1 MTAGV
6 LLAAAALAWPE
17 PTRDAKP
24 WVYNWWMGSAVDA
37 AGLEYQCTEL
47 EKAGFGGFHVIP
59 IYGAKGYEKQWREFL
74 SPAWAE
80 GWSLANAAAARH
92 GLGVD
97 LTMGSG
103 WCFGGPQLTKE
114 QGVRALCVVTNR
126 AALPRGAE
134 ILWEGRS
141 LLRPPADHPILLA
154 QCLTGQSVKR
164 AGPGGKGPM
173 MDPFS
178 TDAMDA
184 FIRPYSAFFDQPGV
198 PKPTHLY
205 HDSYEYFKSG
215 WTPALFDAFRAK
227 RGYDLRD
234 HLAELAGVG
243 DREAVCRVKCDYRE
257 TLSDLII
264 EDVFPR
270 WTAWCR
276 ARGIRTRNEAHGAP
290 ANLLDFYALADVP
303 ETEMFGKGDRNILI
317 SKFASSA
324 AHVTGKPL
332 VSSES
337 CTWIDE
343 HFNETLAE
351 AKVFL
356 DRLFLAGVNH
366 VYFHG
371 FCYSPVEAVWPGW
384 CFYASLQM
392 NPRNPIWHDVPTL
405 AAYITRCQ
413 SVFQTWTP
421 DEDVLVYWPI
431 HDLWWDADGF
441 EKQLTVHRRAWFE
454 EQPIG
459 RLCQTLY
466 DQGYAFDY
474 ISDRMLQRAAAGA
487 TSATLPHGE
496 PPSGR
501 RSQQAATLPSRYCVL
516 VVPPCRHMPDATA
529 HAIAAL
535 EAKGLRVV
543 RDHGRARSPSAPS
556 ERAALVAA
564 LDAAG
569 AERMP
574 FNASNGLLATRFAK
588 DGTRLHFVANQG
600 KSAKTIT
607 SEHPFTVMDPMDGSI
622 RTVISLDLPPGHSA
636 FVCGARGAR
645 ALPVVA
651 ADTPLG
657 RARSPSAPLGRGAL
671 PRDRTPIA
679 GPWRLTPACGGPT
692 LPPATNLA
700 SLAAWSTFDPA
711 FCGTMCYTTTF
722 DAPSHAITQLDLG
735 DVRESARVRLNGV
748 DLGCRLLPP
757 YTFDIPAGALKPR
770 ANKLEV
776 EVTSVGANRIRW
788 NDLYGVKWKYFTD
801 INIVTIDYKKFD
813 ASTWPVRENGLLG
826 PVTLVP

>member
-17 PTRDAKP
+17 PTREAKP

-37 AGLEYQCTEL
+37 AGLEYQCAEL

-80 GWSLANAAAARH
+80 GWSLANAAADRH
-92 GLGVD
+92 DLGVD

-126 AALPRGAE
+126 AALPRGAQ
-134 ILWEGRS
+134 ILWEGRD
-141 LLRPPADHPILLA
+141 RILA

-184 FIRPYSAFFDQPGV
+184 FLRPYSAFFDQPGV
-198 PKPTHLY
+198 PKPNHLY

-243 DREAVCRVKCDYRE
+243 DRETVCRVKCDYRE

-303 ETEMFGKGDRNILI
+303 ETEMFGKGDRSILI

-337 CTWIDE
+337 CTWINE

-366 VYFHG
+366 VFFHG
-371 FCYSPVEAVWPGW
+371 FCYSPVDAVWPGW

-413 SVFQTWTP
+413 SIFQTWTP

-441 EKQLTVHRRAWFE
+441 EQQLTVHRRAWFE

-459 RLCQTLY
+459 RLCQALY
-466 DQGYAFDY
+466 DRGYAFDY
-474 ISDRMLQRAAAGA
+474 ISDRMLQGAAAGA
-487 TSATLPHGE
+487 LA
-496 PPSGR
+496 
-501 RSQQAATLPSRYCVL
+501 LPSRYRVL
-516 VVPPCRHMPDATA
+516 VVPPCRHMPEATA
-529 HAIAAL
+529 RAIAAL
-535 EAKGLRVV
+535 EAKGLRIV
-543 RDHGRARSPSAPS
+543 REGAD
-556 ERAALVAA
+556 
-564 LDAAG
+564 LDAAA
-569 AERMP
+569 AEQMP

-588 DGTRLHFVANQG
+588 DGMRIHFVANQG
-600 KSAKTIT
+600 KSARTIT
-607 SEHPFTVMDPMDGSI
+607 SERPFTVMDPMTGSI
-622 RTVISLDLPPGHSA
+622 RTAISLELPPGHSV
-636 FVCGARGAR
+636 FVATESRQDGGSPCGR
-645 ALPVVA
+645 AALVA
-651 ADTPLG
+651 ANTPSG
-657 RARSPSAPLGRGAL
+657 RVAL
-671 PRDRTPIA
+671 PRDRPSIA
-679 GPWRLTPACGGPT
+679 GPWCLTPICGGPT
-692 LPPATNLA
+692 LSPATNLA
-700 SLAAWSTFDPA
+700 SLVAWSTFDPA
-711 FCGTMCYTTTF
+711 FCGTMRYTTTF
-722 DAPSHAITQLDLG
+722 DAPAYAVTQLDLG

-748 DLGCRLLPP
+748 DLGCRILPP
-757 YTFDIPAGALKPR
+757 YTFDIPAGTLKPH
-770 ANKLEV
+770 ANELEV

-788 NDLYGVKWKYFTD
+788 NDLNGVKWKYFTD

-826 PVTLVP
+826 PVTLIP

>member
-59 IYGAKGYEKQWREFL
+59 IYGAKGYEKLWREFL
-74 SPAWAE
+74 TPAWAE
-80 GWSLANAAAARH
+80 GWSLANSTAARH
-92 GLGVD
+92 NLGVD

-134 ILWEGRS
+134 ILWEGRD
-141 LLRPPADHPILLA
+141 RILA

-178 TDAMDA
+178 TDAIDA
-184 FIRPYSAFFDQPGV
+184 FLRPYSAFFDQSGV
-198 PKPTHLY
+198 PKPSHLY

-215 WTPALFDAFRAK
+215 WTPALLDAFRAK

-276 ARGIRTRNEAHGAP
+276 ARGICTRNEAHGAP

-303 ETEMFGKGDRNILI
+303 ETEMFGKGDRSILI

-337 CTWIDE
+337 CTWINE

-366 VYFHG
+366 VFFHG

-392 NPRNPIWHDVPTL
+392 NPRNPIWHDVPAL

-413 SVFQTWTP
+413 SIFQTWTP

-431 HDLWWDADGF
+431 HDLWWDAEGF
-441 EKQLTVHRRAWFE
+441 EQQLTVHRRAWFE

-459 RLCQTLY
+459 RLCQVLY
-466 DQGYAFDY
+466 DKGYAFDY

-487 TSATLPHGE
+487 P
-496 PPSGR
+496 
-501 RSQQAATLPSRYCVL
+501 LPSRYRVL
-516 VVPPCRHMPDATA
+516 VVPPCRHMPKATA
-529 HAIAAL
+529 RAIAAL
-535 EAKGLRVV
+535 EAKGLCVV
-543 RDHGRARSPSAPS
+543 REEGVAESCQDGGFPSWGG
-556 ERAALVAA
+556 ALVAA
-564 LDAAG
+564 G
-569 AERMP
+569 AVRMP
-574 FNASNGLLATRFAK
+574 FNASDGLLATRFAK
-588 DGTRLHFVANQG
+588 DGVRIHFVANQG

-607 SEHPFTVMDPMDGSI
+607 SERPFTVMDPMTGSI
-622 RTVISLDLPPGHSA
+622 RTVISLDLPPGHSV
-636 FVCGARGAR
+636 FVTIPPVGEAAASCRFEHTLGVSV
-645 ALPVVA
+645 LPLEEA
-651 ADTPLG
+651 ASRRFKTQV
-657 RARSPSAPLGRGAL
+657 
-671 PRDRTPIA
+671 A
-679 GPWRLTPACGGPT
+679 GPWRLTPVCGGPT

-700 SLAAWSTFDPA
+700 SLVAWSTFDPA
-711 FCGTMCYTTTF
+711 FCGTMRYTTTF
-722 DAPSHAITQLDLG
+722 DAPAHTVTQIDLG

-748 DLGCRLLPP
+748 DLGCRILPP
-757 YTFDIPAGALKPR
+757 YTFDIPAGTLKPH
-770 ANKLEV
+770 ANELEV

-788 NDLYGVKWKYFTD
+788 NDLNGVKWKYFTD

-826 PVTLVP
+826 PVTLLP

>member
-1 MTAGV
+1 MIAGV

-37 AGLEYQCTEL
+37 AGLEYQCKEL
-47 EKAGFGGFHVIP
+47 EQAGFGGFHVIP

-80 GWSLANAAAARH
+80 GWSLANSTAARH
-92 GLGVD
+92 NLGVD

-114 QGVRALCVVTNR
+114 QGVRALVAVTNR
-126 AALPRGAE
+126 AALPRGAQ
-134 ILWEGRS
+134 ILWEGRAPA
-141 LLRPPADHPILLA
+141 RPNENHLITLA

-184 FIRPYSAFFDQPGV
+184 FIRPYTAFFDQPGI

-303 ETEMFGKGDRNILI
+303 ETEMFGKGDRSILV

-337 CTWIDE
+337 CTWINE

-351 AKVFL
+351 TKVFL

-366 VYFHG
+366 VFFHG
-371 FCYSPVEAVWPGW
+371 FCYSPVDAVWPGW

-392 NPRNPIWHDVPTL
+392 NPRNPFWRDVPTL

-413 SVFQTWTP
+413 SIFQTWTP

-431 HDLWWDADGF
+431 RDLWWNAEGF
-441 EKQLTVHRRAWFE
+441 EQQLTVHRRAWFE
-454 EQPIG
+454 GQPIG
-459 RLCQTLY
+459 TLCQALY
-466 DQGYAFDY
+466 DRGYAYDY
-474 ISDRMLQRAAAGA
+474 VSDRMLRQVAAG
-487 TSATLPHGE
+487 TLK
-496 PPSGR
+496 
-501 RSQQAATLPSRYCVL
+501 LPARYRVL
-516 VVPPCRHMPDATA
+516 VVPQCRHMPEATA
-529 HAIAAL
+529 RAIAAL

-543 RDHGRARSPSAPS
+543 REGTDESRPDGGSPCGRS
-556 ERAALVAA
+556 ALVAA

-569 AERMP
+569 AVRMP

-588 DGTRLHFVANQG
+588 DGVRLHFVANQG
-600 KSAKTIT
+600 KSAKTVT
-607 SEHPFTVMDPMDGSI
+607 FERPFTVMDPMTGSI
-622 RTVISLDLPPGHSA
+622 RTVISLELPSGHSA
-636 FVCGARGAR
+636 FVCVRESAEETAVRGAP
-645 ALPVVA
+645 APSTGE
-651 ADTPLG
+651 TPL
-657 RARSPSAPLGRGAL
+657 P
-671 PRDRTPIA
+671 
-679 GPWRLTPACGGPT
+679 GPWRLTPVCGGPA

-700 SLAAWSTFDPA
+700 SLVAWSTFDPA
-711 FCGTMCYTTTF
+711 FCGTMRYATTF
-722 DAPSHAITQLDLG
+722 DAPAQAVTQLDLG

-748 DLGCRLLPP
+748 DLGCRILSPF
-757 YTFDIPAGALKPR
+757 TFDVPAGTLKSHG
-770 ANKLEV
+770 NELEV
-776 EVTSVGANRIRW
+776 EVTSLGANRIRW
-788 NDLYGVKWKYFTD
+788 NDLNGVEWKYFTD

-813 ASTWPVRENGLLG
+813 ASTWPVRTNGLLG
-826 PVTLVP
+826 PVTLLP

>member
-37 AGLEYQCTEL
+37 AGLEYQCKEL
-47 EKAGFGGFHVIP
+47 EQAGFGGFHVIP

-74 SPAWAE
+74 SPVWAE
-80 GWSLANAAAARH
+80 GWSLANSTAARH
-92 GLGVD
+92 NLGVD

-114 QGVRALCVVTNR
+114 QGVRALVAVTNR
-126 AALPRGAE
+126 VALPRGAQ
-134 ILWEGRS
+134 ILWEGRAPA
-141 LLRPPADHPILLA
+141 RPNENHLITLA

-184 FIRPYSAFFDQPGV
+184 FIRPYTAFFDQPGI

-303 ETEMFGKGDRNILI
+303 ETEMFGKGDRSILI

-337 CTWIDE
+337 CTWINE

-351 AKVFL
+351 TKVFL

-366 VYFHG
+366 VFFHG
-371 FCYSPVEAVWPGW
+371 FCYSPVDAVWPGW

-392 NPRNPIWHDVPTL
+392 NPRNPFWRDVPTL

-413 SVFQTWTP
+413 SIFQTWTP

-431 HDLWWDADGF
+431 RDLWWNAEGF
-441 EKQLTVHRRAWFE
+441 EQQLTVHRRAWFE
-454 EQPIG
+454 GQPIG
-459 RLCQTLY
+459 TLCQALY
-466 DQGYAFDY
+466 DRGYAYDY
-474 ISDRMLQRAAAGA
+474 VSDRMLRQVAAG
-487 TSATLPHGE
+487 TLK
-496 PPSGR
+496 
-501 RSQQAATLPSRYCVL
+501 LPARYRVL
-516 VVPPCRHMPDATA
+516 VVPQCRHMPEATA
-529 HAIAAL
+529 RAIAAL

-543 RDHGRARSPSAPS
+543 REGVAESRPDGGSPCGRG
-556 ERAALVAA
+556 ALVAA

-569 AERMP
+569 AVRMP

-600 KSAKTIT
+600 KSAKTVT
-607 SEHPFTVMDPMDGSI
+607 FERPFTVMDPMTGSI
-622 RTVISLDLPPGHSA
+622 RTVISLELPSGHSA
-636 FVCGARGAR
+636 FVCVRESAEETAVRGAP
-645 ALPVVA
+645 APSTGE
-651 ADTPLG
+651 TPL
-657 RARSPSAPLGRGAL
+657 P
-671 PRDRTPIA
+671 
-679 GPWRLTPACGGPT
+679 GPWRLTPVCGGPA
-692 LPPATNLA
+692 LPPATNLT
-700 SLAAWSTFDPA
+700 SLVAWSTFDPA
-711 FCGTMCYTTTF
+711 FCGTMRYATTF
-722 DAPSHAITQLDLG
+722 DAPASGATQLDLG

-748 DLGCRLLPP
+748 DLGCRILPP
-757 YTFDIPAGALKPR
+757 YTFDIPAGIIKPHG
-770 ANKLEV
+770 NELEI
-776 EVTSVGANRIRW
+776 EVTSLGANRIRW
-788 NDLYGVKWKYFTD
+788 NDLNGVEWKYFTD
-801 INIVTIDYKKFD
+801 INIVTSDYKKFD

-826 PVTLVP
+826 PVTLLP

>member
-1 MTAGV
+1 MTAGA

-37 AGLEYQCTEL
+37 AGLEYQCAEL
-47 EKAGFGGFHVIP
+47 EKAGFGGFHVIS

-74 SPAWAE
+74 TPAWAE

-92 GLGVD
+92 NLGVD

-126 AALPRGAE
+126 TALPRGSR
-134 ILWEGRS
+134 ILWEGRAPA
-141 LLRPPADHPILLA
+141 RPHDLILA

-184 FIRPYSAFFDQPGV
+184 FIRPYTAFFDQPGIS
-198 PKPTHLY
+198 KPTHLY

-243 DREAVCRVKCDYRE
+243 DQEAVCRVKCDYRE

-324 AHVTGKPL
+324 AHVTGKKL

-351 AKVFL
+351 TKVFL

-366 VYFHG
+366 VFFHG
-371 FCYSPVEAVWPGW
+371 FCYSPVDAVWPGW
-384 CFYASLQM
+384 CFYASLEM
-392 NPRNPIWHDVPTL
+392 NPRNPFWHDVPTL

-413 SVFQTWTP
+413 SIFQTWTP

-431 HDLWWDADGF
+431 RDLWWNAEGF
-441 EKQLTVHRRAWFE
+441 EQQLTVHRRAWFE

-459 RLCQTLY
+459 TLCQALY
-466 DQGYAFDY
+466 NKGYAFDY
-474 ISDRMLQRAAAGA
+474 VSDRMLLRAAEGV
-487 TSATLPHGE
+487 L
-496 PPSGR
+496 
-501 RSQQAATLPSRYCVL
+501 LPSRYRVL
-516 VVPPCRHMPDATA
+516 VVPQCRHMPEATVR
-529 HAIAAL
+529 AIAAL

-543 RDHGRARSPSAPS
+543 RDDGSNARTC
-556 ERAALVAA
+556 VA

-569 AERMP
+569 AVRMP

-588 DGTRLHFVANQG
+588 DGVRLHFVANQG

-607 SEHPFTVMDPMDGSI
+607 SERPFTVMDPMSGAI
-622 RTVISLDLPPGHSA
+622 RTVISLELPPGHSA
-636 FVCGARGAR
+636 FVTGFNT
-645 ALPVVA
+645 VA
-651 ADTPLG
+651 QERDP
-657 RARSPSAPLGRGAL
+657 PGRGATCCARRTEPGRAAL
-671 PRDRTPIA
+671 PRGRTPLA
-679 GPWRLTPACGGPT
+679 GPWRLTPVCGGPA
-692 LPPATNLA
+692 LPPATNLT
-700 SLAAWSTFDPA
+700 SLVAWSTFDPA
-711 FCGTMCYTTTF
+711 FCGTMRYATTF
-722 DAPSHAITQLDLG
+722 DVPASGATQLDLG
-735 DVRESARVRLNGV
+735 DVRESAHVRLNGV
-748 DLGCRLLPP
+748 DLGCRILPP
-757 YTFDIPAGALKPR
+757 YMFDIPAGTLKSH
-770 ANKLEV
+770 ANELEV
-776 EVTSVGANRIRW
+776 EVTSLGANRIRW
-788 NDLYGVKWKYFTD
+788 NDLNGVKWKYFTD

-813 ASTWPVRENGLLG
+813 ASTWPVRINGLLG
-826 PVTLVP
+826 PVTLLP

>member
-92 GLGVD
+92 NLGVD

-178 TDAMDA
+178 TEAMDA
-184 FIRPYSAFFDQPGV
+184 FIRPYTAFFDQPGI
-198 PKPTHLY
+198 PKPNHLY

-215 WTPALFDAFRAK
+215 WTPVLFDTFRAK

-243 DREAVCRVKCDYRE
+243 DQEAVCRVKCDYRE

-303 ETEMFGKGDRNILI
+303 ETEMFGKGDRSILV

-337 CTWIDE
+337 CTWINE

-366 VYFHG
+366 VFFHG
-371 FCYSPVEAVWPGW
+371 FCYSPVDAVWPGW

-392 NPRNPIWHDVPTL
+392 NPRNPFWRDVPTL

-431 HDLWWDADGF
+431 HDLWWNPEGF
-441 EKQLTVHRRAWFE
+441 EQQLTVHRREWFE
-454 EQPIG
+454 GQRIG
-459 RLCQTLY
+459 TLCQALY
-466 DQGYAFDY
+466 DRGYAYDY
-474 ISDRMLQRAAAGA
+474 VSDRMLRQAAAG
-487 TSATLPHGE
+487 TLK
-496 PPSGR
+496 
-501 RSQQAATLPSRYCVL
+501 LPARYRVL
-516 VVPPCRHMPDATA
+516 VVPQCRHMPDATA
-529 HAIAAL
+529 RAIAAL

-543 RDHGRARSPSAPS
+543 RDDGSDARTS
-556 ERAALVAA
+556 AA
-564 LDAAG
+564 LDVAG
-569 AERMP
+569 AVRMP

-588 DGTRLHFVANQG
+588 DGVRLHFVANQG

-607 SEHPFTVMDPMDGSI
+607 SERPFTVMDPMDGSV
-622 RTVISLDLPPGHSA
+622 RTVISRELPLGHSA
-636 FVCGARGAR
+636 FVCGREFVVKEAARGAPPTF
-645 ALPVVA
+645 ATLPA
-651 ADTPLG
+651 P
-657 RARSPSAPLGRGAL
+657 SPSTTFAARPAPLIPTGEAQ
-671 PRDRTPIA
+671 A
-679 GPWRLTPACGGPT
+679 NGPWRLTPICGGPT
-692 LPPATNLA
+692 LPPTTNLA
-700 SLAAWSTFDPA
+700 TLAAWSTFDPA
-711 FCGTMCYTTTF
+711 FCGTMRYATTF
-722 DAPSHAITQLDLG
+722 DAPTHAVTQIDLG
-735 DVRESARVRLNGV
+735 DVRESARVRLNGM
-748 DLGCRLLPP
+748 DLGCRILPP
-757 YTFDIPAGALKPR
+757 YVFDIPSGVLKPR
-770 ANKLEV
+770 GNELEV
-776 EVTSVGANRIRW
+776 EVTSLGANRIRW
-788 NDLYGVKWKYFTD
+788 NDLNGVKWKYFTD

-813 ASTWPVRENGLLG
+813 ASTWPVRANGLLG
-826 PVTLVP
+826 PVTLLPPM

>member
-37 AGLEYQCTEL
+37 AGLEYQCKEL
-47 EKAGFGGFHVIP
+47 EQAGFGGFHVIP

-80 GWSLANAAAARH
+80 GWSLANSTAARH
-92 GLGVD
+92 NLGVD

-126 AALPRGAE
+126 TALPRGSR
-134 ILWEGRS
+134 ILWEGRAPA
-141 LLRPPADHPILLA
+141 RPHDLILA

-184 FIRPYSAFFDQPGV
+184 FIRPYTAFFDQPGI

-303 ETEMFGKGDRNILI
+303 ETEMFGKGDRSILV

-337 CTWIDE
+337 CTWI
-343 HFNETLAE
+343 N
-351 AKVFL
+351 VF
-356 DRLFLAGVNH
+356 
-366 VYFHG
+366 FHG
-371 FCYSPVEAVWPGW
+371 FCYSPVDAVWPGW

-392 NPRNPIWHDVPTL
+392 NPRNPFWRDVPTL

-413 SVFQTWTP
+413 SIFQTWTP

-431 HDLWWDADGF
+431 RDLWWNAEGF
-441 EKQLTVHRRAWFE
+441 EQQLTVHRRAWFE
-454 EQPIG
+454 GQPIG
-459 RLCQTLY
+459 TLCQALY
-466 DQGYAFDY
+466 DRGYAYDY
-474 ISDRMLQRAAAGA
+474 VSDRMLRQVAAG
-487 TSATLPHGE
+487 TLK
-496 PPSGR
+496 
-501 RSQQAATLPSRYCVL
+501 LPARYRVL
-516 VVPPCRHMPDATA
+516 VVPQCRHMPEATA
-529 HAIAAL
+529 RAIAAL

-543 RDHGRARSPSAPS
+543 REGVAESRRSSCG
-556 ERAALVAA
+556 RAALVAA

-569 AERMP
+569 AVRMP

-588 DGTRLHFVANQG
+588 DGTRIHFVANQG
-600 KSAKTIT
+600 KSAKTVT
-607 SEHPFTVMDPMDGSI
+607 FERPFTVMDPMTGSI
-622 RTVISLDLPPGHSA
+622 RTVISLELHPGHSA
-636 FVCGARGAR
+636 FVTGFNTVAQERDPPGRGAICC
-645 ALPVVA
+645 
-651 ADTPLG
+651 
-657 RARSPSAPLGRGAL
+657 ARSTESGRGAL
-671 PRDRTPIA
+671 PRDRIPVP
-679 GPWRLTPACGGPT
+679 GPWRLAPVCGGPT
-692 LPPATNLA
+692 LPSATNLA
-700 SLAAWSTFDPA
+700 SLVAWSTFDPA
-711 FCGTMCYTTTF
+711 FCGTMRYTTTF
-722 DAPSHAITQLDLG
+722 DAPAQAVTQLDLG

-748 DLGCRLLPP
+748 DLGCRILSPF
-757 YTFDIPAGALKPR
+757 TFDVPAGTLKSHG
-770 ANKLEV
+770 NELEV
-776 EVTSVGANRIRW
+776 EVTSLGANRIRW
-788 NDLYGVKWKYFTD
+788 NDLNGVKWKYFTD
-801 INIVTIDYKKFD
+801 INIVTSDYKKFD
-813 ASTWPVRENGLLG
+813 ASTWPVRTNGLLG
-826 PVTLVP
+826 PVTLLP

>member
-37 AGLEYQCTEL
+37 AGLEYQCKEL
-47 EKAGFGGFHVIP
+47 EQAGFGGFHVIP

-80 GWSLANAAAARH
+80 GWSLANSTAARH
-92 GLGVD
+92 NLGVD

-114 QGVRALCVVTNR
+114 QGVRALVAVTNR
-126 AALPRGAE
+126 VALPRGAQ
-134 ILWEGRS
+134 ILWEGRA
-141 LLRPPADHPILLA
+141 PAQPNENHLITLA

-184 FIRPYSAFFDQPGV
+184 FIRPYTAFFDQPGI

-303 ETEMFGKGDRNILI
+303 ETEMFGKGDRSILV

-337 CTWIDE
+337 CTWINE

-351 AKVFL
+351 TKVFL

-366 VYFHG
+366 VFFHG
-371 FCYSPVEAVWPGW
+371 FCYSPVDAVWPGW

-392 NPRNPIWHDVPTL
+392 NPRNPFWRDVPTL

-413 SVFQTWTP
+413 SIFQTWTP

-431 HDLWWDADGF
+431 RDLWWNAEGF
-441 EKQLTVHRRAWFE
+441 EQQLTVHRRAWFE
-454 EQPIG
+454 GQPIG
-459 RLCQTLY
+459 TLCQALY
-466 DQGYAFDY
+466 DRGYAYDY
-474 ISDRMLQRAAAGA
+474 VSDRMLRQVAAG
-487 TSATLPHGE
+487 TLK
-496 PPSGR
+496 
-501 RSQQAATLPSRYCVL
+501 LPARYRVL
-516 VVPPCRHMPDATA
+516 VVPQCRHMPEATA
-529 HAIAAL
+529 RAIAAL

-543 RDHGRARSPSAPS
+543 REGTDESRPDGGSPCGRS
-556 ERAALVAA
+556 ALVAA

-569 AERMP
+569 AVRMP

-588 DGTRLHFVANQG
+588 DGTRIHFVANQG
-600 KSAKTIT
+600 KSAKTVT
-607 SEHPFTVMDPMDGSI
+607 FERPFTVMDPMTGSI
-622 RTVISLDLPPGHSA
+622 RTVISLELPPGHSA
-636 FVCGARGAR
+636 FVACESRQDGGSPCGRGA
-645 ALPVVA
+645 
-651 ADTPLG
+651 TCC
-657 RARSPSAPLGRGAL
+657 ARSTESGRGAL
-671 PRDRTPIA
+671 PRDRIPVP
-679 GPWRLTPACGGPT
+679 GPWRLAPVCGGPT
-692 LPPATNLA
+692 LPSATNLA
-700 SLAAWSTFDPA
+700 SLVAWSTFDPA
-711 FCGTMCYTTTF
+711 FCGTMRYTTTF
-722 DAPSHAITQLDLG
+722 DAPAQAVTQLDLG

-748 DLGCRLLPP
+748 DLGCRILSPF
-757 YTFDIPAGALKPR
+757 TFDVPAGTLKSHG
-770 ANKLEV
+770 NELEV
-776 EVTSVGANRIRW
+776 EVTSLGANRIRW
-788 NDLYGVKWKYFTD
+788 NDLNGVKWKYFTD
-801 INIVTIDYKKFD
+801 INIVTSDYKKFD
-813 ASTWPVRENGLLG
+813 ASTWPVRTNGLLG
-826 PVTLVP
+826 PVTLLP

>member
-1 MTAGV
+1 MTAGA
-6 LLAAAALAWPE
+6 LLAAAALAWPA

-37 AGLEYQCTEL
+37 AGLEYQCAEL

-59 IYGAKGYEKQWREFL
+59 IYGAKGYEQQWREFL

-80 GWSLANAAAARH
+80 GWSLATAAAARH
-92 GLGVD
+92 DLGVD

-114 QGVRALCVVTNR
+114 QGVRALCAVTNR
-126 AALPRGAE
+126 AALPRGSQ
-134 ILWEGRS
+134 ILWEGRG
-141 LLRPPADHPILLA
+141 RILA

-184 FIRPYSAFFDQPGV
+184 FIRPYTAFFDQPGI
-198 PKPTHLY
+198 PKPIHLY

-234 HLAELAGVG
+234 HLAELAGIG
-243 DREAVCRVKCDYRE
+243 DQEAVCRVKCDYRE

-303 ETEMFGKGDRNILI
+303 ETEMFGKGDRSILV

-332 VSSES
+332 VASES

-351 AKVFL
+351 TKVFL

-371 FCYSPVEAVWPGW
+371 FCYSPVDAVWPGW
-384 CFYASLQM
+384 CFYASLEM
-392 NPRNPIWHDVPTL
+392 NPRNPFWRDVPTL
-405 AAYITRCQ
+405 AAYVTRCQ
-413 SVFQTWTP
+413 SIFQTWTP

-431 HDLWWDADGF
+431 RDLWWNADGF
-441 EKQLTVHRRAWFE
+441 EQQLTVHRRAWFE
-454 EQPIG
+454 GQPIG
-459 RLCQTLY
+459 TLCQALY
-466 DQGYAFDY
+466 DTGYAFDY

-487 TSATLPHGE
+487 P
-496 PPSGR
+496 
-501 RSQQAATLPSRYCVL
+501 LPSRYRVL
-516 VVPPCRHMPDATA
+516 VVPPCRHMPEATA
-529 HAIAAL
+529 RAIAAL

-543 RDHGRARSPSAPS
+543 RSDGSHART
-556 ERAALVAA
+556 RAA

-569 AERMP
+569 AVRMP
-574 FNASNGLLATRFAK
+574 FNASNGLLCTRLAK
-588 DGTRLHFVANQG
+588 DDTRLQFVSNQG
-600 KSAKTIT
+600 KRAKTIT
-607 SEHPFTVMDPMDGSI
+607 SDCPFTVMDPMTGLI
-622 RTVISLDLPPGHSA
+622 RTVISHDLPPGHSA
-636 FVCGARGAR
+636 FVCGSAFAVAAHGRGR
-645 ALPVVA
+645 APCDPIPVV
-651 ADTPLG
+651 
-657 RARSPSAPLGRGAL
+657 
-671 PRDRTPIA
+671 
-679 GPWRLTPACGGPT
+679 GPWRLTPICGGPT
-692 LPPATNLA
+692 RPSPTNLT
-700 SLAAWSTFDPA
+700 SVAAWSTFDPA
-711 FCGTMCYTTTF
+711 FCGTMRYATTF
-722 DAPSHAITQLDLG
+722 DAPAPAIAQIDLG
-735 DVRESARVRLNGV
+735 DVCESARVRLNGV
-748 DLGCRLLPP
+748 DLGCCILPP
-757 YTFDIPAGALKPR
+757 YTFDIPAGIIKPHG
-770 ANKLEV
+770 NELEI
-776 EVTSVGANRIRW
+776 EVTSLGANRIRW
-788 NDLYGVKWKYFTD
+788 NDQNGVKWKYFTD
-801 INIVTIDYKKFD
+801 INVVTIDYKKFD
-813 ASTWPVRENGLLG
+813 AASWPVRTNGLVG
-826 PVTLVP
+826 PVTFLPKKKIKNIVIGLSARHILLWTRVKVLLRKASKPC

>member
-17 PTRDAKP
+17 PTRDMKP

-47 EKAGFGGFHVIP
+47 EKAGFGGFHAIP

-74 SPAWAE
+74 TPAWAE
-80 GWSLANAAAARH
+80 GWSLANSTAARH
-92 GLGVD
+92 NLGVD

-114 QGVRALCVVTNR
+114 QGVRALCVATNR

-134 ILWEGRS
+134 ILWEGRD
-141 LLRPPADHPILLA
+141 RILA

-184 FIRPYSAFFDQPGV
+184 FLRPYSVFFDQPGV
-198 PKPTHLY
+198 PKPSHLY

-303 ETEMFGKGDRNILI
+303 ETEMFGKGDRSILV

-337 CTWIDE
+337 CTWINE

-366 VYFHG
+366 VFFHG
-371 FCYSPVEAVWPGW
+371 FCYSPVDAVWPGW

-413 SVFQTWTP
+413 SIFQAWTP

-441 EKQLTVHRRAWFE
+441 EQQLTVHRRAWFE

-459 RLCQTLY
+459 RLCQALY
-466 DQGYAFDY
+466 DKGYAFDY
-474 ISDRMLQRAAAGA
+474 ISDRMLQRAAA
-487 TSATLPHGE
+487 
-496 PPSGR
+496 
-501 RSQQAATLPSRYCVL
+501 AATGASLPSRYRVL
-516 VVPPCRHMPDATA
+516 VVPPCRHMPEATA
-529 HAIAAL
+529 RAIAAL

-543 RDHGRARSPSAPS
+543 REGVESRQDGGSPCV
-556 ERAALVAA
+556 RAA

-569 AERMP
+569 VVRMP

-588 DGTRLHFVANQG
+588 DGMRIHFVANQG
-600 KSAKTIT
+600 KSTKTI
-607 SEHPFTVMDPMDGSI
+607 SAERPFAVMDPMDGSI
-622 RTVISLDLPPGHSA
+622 RTVISLELPPGHSA
-636 FVCGARGAR
+636 FMC
-645 ALPVVA
+645 
-651 ADTPLG
+651 
-657 RARSPSAPLGRGAL
+657 GAL
-671 PRDRTPIA
+671 PWRVEDAPPYRRDRTPIA
-679 GPWRLTPACGGPT
+679 GPWRLTPVCGGPM

-700 SLAAWSTFDPA
+700 SLVAWSTFDPA
-711 FCGTMCYTTTF
+711 FCGTMRYTTTF
-722 DAPSHAITQLDLG
+722 DAPSHAITQIDLG
-735 DVRESARVRLNGV
+735 DVRESARVQLNGV
-748 DLGCRLLPP
+748 DLGCRILPP
-757 YTFDIPAGALKPR
+757 YTFDIPAGILKPH
-770 ANKLEV
+770 ANELEV

-788 NDLYGVKWKYFTD
+788 NDLNGVKWKYFTD

-813 ASTWPVRENGLLG
+813 ASTWPVRGNGLLG
-826 PVTLVP
+826 PVTFLP

>member
-17 PTRDAKP
+17 PARDAKP

-59 IYGAKGYEKQWREFL
+59 IYGAKGYESQWREFL
-74 SPAWAE
+74 SSSWAE

-92 GLGVD
+92 NLGVD

-114 QGVRALCVVTNR
+114 QGVRALVAVTNR
-126 AALPRGAE
+126 AALPRGAQ
-134 ILWEGRS
+134 ILWEGRAPA
-141 LLRPPADHPILLA
+141 RPNENHLITLA

-184 FIRPYSAFFDQPGV
+184 FIRPYTAFFDQPGI

-303 ETEMFGKGDRNILI
+303 ETEMFGKGDRSILV

-337 CTWIDE
+337 CTWINE

-351 AKVFL
+351 TKVFL

-366 VYFHG
+366 VFFHG
-371 FCYSPVEAVWPGW
+371 FCYSPVDAVWPGW

-392 NPRNPIWHDVPTL
+392 NPRNPFWRDVPTL

-413 SVFQTWTP
+413 SIFQTWTP

-431 HDLWWDADGF
+431 RDLWWNAEGF
-441 EKQLTVHRRAWFE
+441 EQQLTVHRRAWFE
-454 EQPIG
+454 GQPIG
-459 RLCQTLY
+459 TLCQALY
-466 DQGYAFDY
+466 DRGYAYDY
-474 ISDRMLQRAAAGA
+474 VSDRMLRQVAAG
-487 TSATLPHGE
+487 TLK
-496 PPSGR
+496 
-501 RSQQAATLPSRYCVL
+501 LPARYRVL
-516 VVPPCRHMPDATA
+516 VVPQCRHMPEATA
-529 HAIAAL
+529 RAIAAL

-543 RDHGRARSPSAPS
+543 REGTDESRPDGGSPCGRS
-556 ERAALVAA
+556 ALVAA

-569 AERMP
+569 AVRMP

-588 DGTRLHFVANQG
+588 DGVRLHFVANQG
-600 KSAKTIT
+600 KSAKTVT
-607 SEHPFTVMDPMDGSI
+607 FERPFTVMDPMTGSI
-622 RTVISLDLPPGHSA
+622 RTVISLELPPGHSA
-636 FVCGARGAR
+636 FVTGFNTAAQERDPPGRGAICC
-645 ALPVVA
+645 
-651 ADTPLG
+651 
-657 RARSPSAPLGRGAL
+657 ARSTESGRGAL
-671 PRDRTPIA
+671 PRDRTPVP
-679 GPWRLTPACGGPT
+679 GPWRLAPVCGGPT
-692 LPPATNLA
+692 LPPATNLT
-700 SLAAWSTFDPA
+700 SLVAWSTFDPA
-711 FCGTMCYTTTF
+711 FCGTMRYTTTF
-722 DAPSHAITQLDLG
+722 DAPAQAVTQLDLG

-748 DLGCRLLPP
+748 DLGCRILPP
-757 YTFDIPAGALKPR
+757 YTFDIPAGTLKPR
-770 ANKLEV
+770 ANELEV
-776 EVTSVGANRIRW
+776 EVTSLGANRIRW
-788 NDLYGVKWKYFTD
+788 NDLNGVKWKYFTD

-826 PVTLVP
+826 PVTLLSPLK

>member
-1 MTAGV
+1 MTAGI

-24 WVYNWWMGSAVDA
+24 WVYNWWMGSTVDA
-37 AGLEYQCTEL
+37 AGLKYQCAEL
-47 EKAGFGGFHVIP
+47 EHAGFGGFHVIP

-92 GLGVD
+92 NLGVD

-114 QGVRALCVVTNR
+114 QGVRALCVATNR
-126 AALPRGAE
+126 AALPRGAQ
-134 ILWEGRS
+134 ILWEGRD
-141 LLRPPADHPILLA
+141 RILA

-184 FIRPYSAFFDQPGV
+184 FIHPYTAFFDQPGI
-198 PKPTHLY
+198 PKPLHLY

-215 WTPALFDAFRAK
+215 WTPALFDVFRAK

-303 ETEMFGKGDRNILI
+303 ETEMFGKGDRSILI

-337 CTWIDE
+337 CTWINE

-356 DRLFLAGVNH
+356 DRLFLSGVNH

-371 FCYSPVEAVWPGW
+371 FCYSPVDAVWPGW

-392 NPRNPIWHDVPTL
+392 NPRNPFWRDVPTL
-405 AAYITRCQ
+405 VAYITRCQ
-413 SVFQTWTP
+413 SIFQTWTP

-431 HDLWWDADGF
+431 HDLWWDVDGF
-441 EKQLTVHRRAWFE
+441 EQQLTVHRRAWFE

-459 RLCQTLY
+459 RLCQALY
-466 DQGYAFDY
+466 DKGYAFDY
-474 ISDRMLQRAAAGA
+474 ISDRMLQRASAG
-487 TSATLPHGE
+487 TL
-496 PPSGR
+496 
-501 RSQQAATLPSRYCVL
+501 ALPSRYRVL
-516 VVPPCRHMPDATA
+516 VVPQCRHMPDATA
-529 HAIAAL
+529 RAIAAL

-543 RDHGRARSPSAPS
+543 REGAD
-556 ERAALVAA
+556 

-569 AERMP
+569 AVRMP

-588 DGTRLHFVANQG
+588 DGSRLHFVANQG

-607 SEHPFTVMDPMDGSI
+607 SERPFTVMDPMDGSI
-622 RTVISLDLPPGHSA
+622 RTVISLELPPGHSV
-636 FVCGARGAR
+636 FVCGA
-645 ALPVVA
+645 LPWRVE
-651 ADTPLG
+651 D
-657 RARSPSAPLGRGAL
+657 APLYR
-671 PRDRTPIA
+671 RDRTPIA
-679 GPWRLTPACGGPT
+679 GPWHLTPVCGGPT

-711 FCGTMCYTTTF
+711 FCGTMRYATTF
-722 DAPSHAITQLDLG
+722 DAPTHAISQIDLG

-748 DLGCRLLPP
+748 DLGCRILPP
-757 YTFDIPAGALKPR
+757 YTFDIPAGTLKPH
-770 ANKLEV
+770 ANELEV

-788 NDLYGVKWKYFTD
+788 NDLNGVKWKYFTD

-813 ASTWPVRENGLLG
+813 ASTWPVRVNGLVG
-826 PVTLVP
+826 PVTLLP

>member
-37 AGLEYQCTEL
+37 AGLEYQCKEL
-47 EKAGFGGFHVIP
+47 EQAGFGGFHVIP

-80 GWSLANAAAARH
+80 GWSLANSTAARH
-92 GLGVD
+92 NLGVD

-114 QGVRALCVVTNR
+114 QGVRALVAVTNR
-126 AALPRGAE
+126 VALPRGAQ
-134 ILWEGRS
+134 ILWEGRAPA
-141 LLRPPADHPILLA
+141 RPNENHLITLA

-184 FIRPYSAFFDQPGV
+184 FIRPYTAFFDQPGI

-303 ETEMFGKGDRNILI
+303 ETEMFGKGDRSILI

-337 CTWIDE
+337 CTWINE

-351 AKVFL
+351 TKVFL

-366 VYFHG
+366 VFFHG
-371 FCYSPVEAVWPGW
+371 FCYSPVDAVWPGW

-413 SVFQTWTP
+413 SIFQTWTP

-431 HDLWWDADGF
+431 HDLWWDSEGF
-441 EKQLTVHRRAWFE
+441 EQQLTVHRRAWFE

-459 RLCQTLY
+459 RLCQALY
-466 DQGYAFDY
+466 DKGYAFDY

-487 TSATLPHGE
+487 TSAP
-496 PPSGR
+496 
-501 RSQQAATLPSRYCVL
+501 LPSRYRVL
-516 VVPPCRHMPDATA
+516 VVPPCRHMPEATA
-529 HAIAAL
+529 RAIAAL

-543 RDHGRARSPSAPS
+543 REGAN
-556 ERAALVAA
+556 

-600 KSAKTIT
+600 KSAKTIS
-607 SEHPFTVMDPMDGSI
+607 SERPFAVMDPMDGSI

-636 FVCGARGAR
+636 FVCGSGFIVALRGR
-645 ALPVVA
+645 AALVA
-651 ADTPLG
+651 AKTPVLG
-657 RARSPSAPLGRGAL
+657 L
-671 PRDRTPIA
+671 
-679 GPWRLTPACGGPT
+679 WRLTPVCGGPT

-700 SLAAWSTFDPA
+700 TLAAWSTFDPA

-722 DAPSHAITQLDLG
+722 DAPSHAISQIDLG

-748 DLGCRLLPP
+748 DLGCRILPP
-757 YTFDIPAGALKPR
+757 YTFDIPAGTIKPHD
-770 ANKLEV
+770 NELEV

-788 NDLYGVKWKYFTD
+788 NDLNGVKWKYFTD

-813 ASTWPVRENGLLG
+813 ASTWPVRTNGLLG
-826 PVTLVP
+826 PVTLLP

>member
-17 PTRDAKP
+17 PTRYAKP

-37 AGLEYQCTEL
+37 AGLEYQCAEL

-59 IYGAKGYEKQWREFL
+59 IYGAKGYESQWREFL
-74 SPAWAE
+74 TPAWAE

-92 GLGVD
+92 DLGVD

-114 QGVRALCVVTNR
+114 QGVRMLCVVTNR
-126 AALPRGAE
+126 AALPRGAQ
-134 ILWEGRS
+134 ILWEGRAPA
-141 LLRPPADHPILLA
+141 RPNENHLITLA

-184 FIRPYSAFFDQPGV
+184 FIRPYTAFFDQPGV
-198 PKPTHLY
+198 PKPLHLY
-205 HDSYEYFKSG
+205 HDSYEYFQSG

-234 HLAELAGVG
+234 HLAELAGIG
-243 DREAVCRVKCDYRE
+243 DQEAVCRVKCDYRE

-270 WTAWCR
+270 WTEWCR

-290 ANLLDFYALADVP
+290 ANLLDFYALADIP
-303 ETEMFGKGDRNILI
+303 ETEMFGKGDRSILV

-337 CTWIDE
+337 CTWINE

-351 AKVFL
+351 TKVFL

-366 VYFHG
+366 VFFHG
-371 FCYSPVEAVWPGW
+371 FCYSPVDAVWPGW
-384 CFYASLQM
+384 CFYASLEM
-392 NPRNPIWHDVPTL
+392 NPRNPFWRDVPTL

-413 SVFQTWTP
+413 SIFQTWTP

-431 HDLWWDADGF
+431 HDLWWNAEGCA
-441 EKQLTVHRRAWFE
+441 QNLTVHRRAWFE
-454 EQPIG
+454 EQPVG
-459 RLCQTLY
+459 TLCQALY
-466 DQGYAFDY
+466 DKGYAFDY
-474 ISDRMLQRAAAGA
+474 VSDRMLQRAAADA
-487 TSATLPHGE
+487 TNAP
-496 PPSGR
+496 
-501 RSQQAATLPSRYCVL
+501 LPSRYRAL
-516 VVPPCRHMPDATA
+516 VVPPCRHMPEATA
-529 HAIAAL
+529 RAIAAL

-543 RDHGRARSPSAPS
+543 REEVAESRPDGGSSCGRS
-556 ERAALVAA
+556 ALVAA

-569 AERMP
+569 AVRMP

-588 DGTRLHFVANQG
+588 DGVRLHFVANQG
-600 KSAKTIT
+600 KSVKTV
-607 SEHPFTVMDPMDGSI
+607 SFDRPFTVMDPMTGSI
-622 RTVISLDLPPGHSA
+622 RTVISLELPPGHSA
-636 FVCGARGAR
+636 FVATESRPDGG
-645 ALPVVA
+645 
-651 ADTPLG
+651 
-657 RARSPSAPLGRGAL
+657 SPCGRGATCCARSTESGRAAL
-671 PRDRTPIA
+671 PRGRTPLT
-679 GPWRLTPACGGPT
+679 GPWRLTPVCGGPA

-700 SLAAWSTFDPA
+700 TLVAWSSYDPA
-711 FCGTMCYTTTF
+711 FCGTMRYAATF
-722 DAPSHAITQLDLG
+722 DAPASGATQIDLG
-735 DVRESARVRLNGV
+735 DVHESARVRLNGM
-748 DLGCRLLPP
+748 DLGCRILPP
-757 YTFDIPAGALKPR
+757 YTFDIPAGIIKS
-770 ANKLEV
+770 NGNELEI
-776 EVTSVGANRIRW
+776 EVTSLGANRIRW
-788 NDLYGVKWKYFTD
+788 NDQNGVRWKYFTD

-813 ASTWPVRENGLLG
+813 ASSWPVRTNGLVG
-826 PVTLVP
+826 PVTLFSKKN

>member
-1 MTAGV
+1 MIAGV

-37 AGLEYQCTEL
+37 AGLEYQCKEL
-47 EKAGFGGFHVIP
+47 EQAGFGGFHVIP

-80 GWSLANAAAARH
+80 GWSLANSTAARH
-92 GLGVD
+92 NLGVD

-114 QGVRALCVVTNR
+114 QGVRALVAVTNR
-126 AALPRGAE
+126 AALPRGAQ
-134 ILWEGRS
+134 ILWEGRAPA
-141 LLRPPADHPILLA
+141 RPNENHLITLA

-184 FIRPYSAFFDQPGV
+184 FIRPYTAFFDQPGI

-303 ETEMFGKGDRNILI
+303 ETEMFGKGDRSILV

-337 CTWIDE
+337 CTWINE

-351 AKVFL
+351 TKVFL

-366 VYFHG
+366 VFFHG
-371 FCYSPVEAVWPGW
+371 FCYSPVDAVWPGW

-392 NPRNPIWHDVPTL
+392 NPRNPFWRDVPTL

-413 SVFQTWTP
+413 SIFQTWTP

-431 HDLWWDADGF
+431 RDLWWNAEGF
-441 EKQLTVHRRAWFE
+441 EQQLTVHRRAWFE
-454 EQPIG
+454 GQPVG
-459 RLCQTLY
+459 TLCQALY
-466 DQGYAFDY
+466 DRGYAYDY
-474 ISDRMLQRAAAGA
+474 VSDRMLRQVAAG
-487 TSATLPHGE
+487 TLK
-496 PPSGR
+496 
-501 RSQQAATLPSRYCVL
+501 LPARYRVL
-516 VVPPCRHMPDATA
+516 VVPQCRHMPEATA
-529 HAIAAL
+529 RAIAAL

-543 RDHGRARSPSAPS
+543 REGTDESRPDGGSPCGRS
-556 ERAALVAA
+556 ALVAA

-569 AERMP
+569 AVRMP

-588 DGTRLHFVANQG
+588 DGVRLHFVANQG
-600 KSAKTIT
+600 KSAKTVT
-607 SEHPFTVMDPMDGSI
+607 FERPFTVMDPMTGSI
-622 RTVISLDLPPGHSA
+622 RTVISLELPSGHSA
-636 FVCGARGAR
+636 FVCVRESAEETAVRGAP
-645 ALPVVA
+645 APSTGE
-651 ADTPLG
+651 TPL
-657 RARSPSAPLGRGAL
+657 P
-671 PRDRTPIA
+671 
-679 GPWRLTPACGGPT
+679 GPWRLTPVCGGPA

-700 SLAAWSTFDPA
+700 SLVAWSTFDPA
-711 FCGTMCYTTTF
+711 FCGTMRYATTF
-722 DAPSHAITQLDLG
+722 DAPAQAVTQLDLG

-748 DLGCRLLPP
+748 DLGCRILSPF
-757 YTFDIPAGALKPR
+757 TFDVPAGTLKSHG
-770 ANKLEV
+770 NELEV
-776 EVTSVGANRIRW
+776 EVTSLGANRIRW
-788 NDLYGVKWKYFTD
+788 NDLNGVEWKYFTD

-813 ASTWPVRENGLLG
+813 ASTWPVRTNGLLG
-826 PVTLVP
+826 PVTLLP

>member
-6 LLAAAALAWPE
+6 LLAAAALAWPK
-17 PTRDAKP
+17 PTREAKP

-37 AGLEYQCTEL
+37 AGLEYQCAEL

-80 GWSLANAAAARH
+80 GWSLANAAADRH
-92 GLGVD
+92 NLGVD

-114 QGVRALCVVTNR
+114 QGVRALCVATNR
-126 AALPRGAE
+126 AALPRGAQ

-164 AGPGGKGPM
+164 AGLGGKGPM

-184 FIRPYSAFFDQPGV
+184 FIRPYTAFFDQPGV
-198 PKPTHLY
+198 PKPNHLY

-303 ETEMFGKGDRNILI
+303 ETEMFGKGDRSILI

-337 CTWIDE
+337 CTWINE

-366 VYFHG
+366 VFFHG
-371 FCYSPVEAVWPGW
+371 FCYSPVDAVWPGW

-421 DEDVLVYWPI
+421 DEDILVYWPI

-441 EKQLTVHRRAWFE
+441 EQQLTVHRRAWFE

-459 RLCQTLY
+459 RLCQVLY
-466 DQGYAFDY
+466 DKGYAFDY
-474 ISDRMLQRAAAGA
+474 ISDRMLQCAAAGA
-487 TSATLPHGE
+487 LA
-496 PPSGR
+496 
-501 RSQQAATLPSRYCVL
+501 LPSRYRVL
-516 VVPPCRHMPDATA
+516 VVPPCRHMPEATA
-529 HAIAAL
+529 RAIAAL
-535 EAKGLRVV
+535 EAKGLRIV
-543 RDHGRARSPSAPS
+543 REGAESRPDGGSPC
-556 ERAALVAA
+556 VMAA

-574 FNASNGLLATRFAK
+574 FNASNGLLTTRFAK
-588 DGTRLHFVANQG
+588 DGVRLHFVANQG

-607 SEHPFTVMDPMDGSI
+607 SERPFTVMDPMTGSI
-622 RTVISLDLPPGHSA
+622 RTIISLELPPGHSA
-636 FVCGARGAR
+636 FVATESRQDGG
-645 ALPVVA
+645 
-651 ADTPLG
+651 
-657 RARSPSAPLGRGAL
+657 SPCGRGATCCARNSEPGRVAL
-671 PRDRTPIA
+671 LRDRTPIA
-679 GPWRLTPACGGPT
+679 GPWLLTPICGGPT

-700 SLAAWSTFDPA
+700 SLVAWSTFDPA
-711 FCGTMCYTTTF
+711 FCGTMRYITTF
-722 DAPSHAITQLDLG
+722 EAPAHAVSQLDLG

-748 DLGCRLLPP
+748 DLGCRILPP
-757 YTFDIPAGALKPR
+757 YTFDIPAGTLKPQG
-770 ANKLEV
+770 NELEL

-788 NDLYGVKWKYFTD
+788 NDLNGVKWKYFTD

-813 ASTWPVRENGLLG
+813 ASTWPVRVNGLLG
-826 PVTLVP
+826 PVTLLP

>member
-37 AGLEYQCTEL
+37 AGLEYQCKEL
-47 EKAGFGGFHVIP
+47 EQAGFGGFHVIP

-80 GWSLANAAAARH
+80 GWSLANSTAARH
-92 GLGVD
+92 NLGVD

-114 QGVRALCVVTNR
+114 QGVRALVAVTNR
-126 AALPRGAE
+126 AALPRGAQ
-134 ILWEGRS
+134 ILWEGRAPA
-141 LLRPPADHPILLA
+141 RPNENHLITLA

-184 FIRPYSAFFDQPGV
+184 FIRPYTAFFDQPGI

-303 ETEMFGKGDRNILI
+303 ETEMFGKGDRSILI

-337 CTWIDE
+337 CTWINE

-351 AKVFL
+351 TKVFL

-366 VYFHG
+366 VFFHG
-371 FCYSPVEAVWPGW
+371 FCYSPVDAVWPGW

-392 NPRNPIWHDVPTL
+392 NPRNPFWRDVPTL

-413 SVFQTWTP
+413 SIFQTWTP

-431 HDLWWDADGF
+431 RDLWWNAEGF
-441 EKQLTVHRRAWFE
+441 EQQLTVHRRAWFE
-454 EQPIG
+454 GQPIG
-459 RLCQTLY
+459 TLCQALY
-466 DQGYAFDY
+466 DRGYAYDY
-474 ISDRMLQRAAAGA
+474 VSDRMLRQVAAG
-487 TSATLPHGE
+487 TLK
-496 PPSGR
+496 
-501 RSQQAATLPSRYCVL
+501 LPARYRVL
-516 VVPPCRHMPDATA
+516 VVPQCRHMPEATA
-529 HAIAAL
+529 RAIAAL

-543 RDHGRARSPSAPS
+543 REGVAESRPDGGSPCGRS
-556 ERAALVAA
+556 ALVAA

-569 AERMP
+569 AVRMP

-588 DGTRLHFVANQG
+588 DGTRIHFVANQG
-600 KSAKTIT
+600 KSAKTVT
-607 SEHPFTVMDPMDGSI
+607 FERPFTVMDPMTGSI
-622 RTVISLDLPPGHSA
+622 RTVISLELPPGHSA
-636 FVCGARGAR
+636 FVTGFNTVAQERDPPGRGAICC
-645 ALPVVA
+645 
-651 ADTPLG
+651 
-657 RARSPSAPLGRGAL
+657 ARSTESGRGAL
-671 PRDRTPIA
+671 PRDRIPVP
-679 GPWRLTPACGGPT
+679 GPWRLMPVCGGPT
-692 LPPATNLA
+692 LPPATNLT
-700 SLAAWSTFDPA
+700 SLVAWSTFDPA
-711 FCGTMCYTTTF
+711 FCGTMRYATTF
-722 DAPSHAITQLDLG
+722 DAPASGAMQIDLG

-748 DLGCRLLPP
+748 DLGCRILSPF
-757 YTFDIPAGALKPR
+757 TFDVPAGTLKSHG
-770 ANKLEV
+770 NELEV
-776 EVTSVGANRIRW
+776 EVTSLGANRIRW
-788 NDLYGVKWKYFTD
+788 NDLNGVKWKYFTD
-801 INIVTIDYKKFD
+801 INIVTSDYKKFD
-813 ASTWPVRENGLLG
+813 ASTWPVRTNGLLG
-826 PVTLVP
+826 PVTLLP

>member
-74 SPAWAE
+74 TPAWAE
-80 GWSLANAAAARH
+80 GWSLANSTAARH
-92 GLGVD
+92 NLGVD

-134 ILWEGRS
+134 ILWEGRD
-141 LLRPPADHPILLA
+141 RILA

-178 TDAMDA
+178 TDAIDA
-184 FIRPYSAFFDQPGV
+184 FLRPYSAFFDQSGV
-198 PKPTHLY
+198 PKPSHLY

-215 WTPALFDAFRAK
+215 WTPALLDAFRAK

-276 ARGIRTRNEAHGAP
+276 ARGICTRNEAHGAP

-303 ETEMFGKGDRNILI
+303 ETEMFGKGDRSILI

-337 CTWIDE
+337 CTWINE

-366 VYFHG
+366 VFFHG

-392 NPRNPIWHDVPTL
+392 NPRNPIWHDVPAL

-413 SVFQTWTP
+413 SIFQTWTP

-431 HDLWWDADGF
+431 HDLWWDAEGF
-441 EKQLTVHRRAWFE
+441 EQQLTVHRRAWFE

-459 RLCQTLY
+459 RLCQVLY
-466 DQGYAFDY
+466 DKGYAFDY

-487 TSATLPHGE
+487 P
-496 PPSGR
+496 
-501 RSQQAATLPSRYCVL
+501 LPSRYRVL
-516 VVPPCRHMPDATA
+516 VVPPCRHMPEATA
-529 HAIAAL
+529 RAIAAL
-535 EAKGLRVV
+535 EAKGLCVV
-543 RDHGRARSPSAPS
+543 REEGVAESCQDGGFPSWGG
-556 ERAALVAA
+556 ALVAA
-564 LDAAG
+564 G
-569 AERMP
+569 AVRMP

-588 DGTRLHFVANQG
+588 DGVRIHFVANQG

-607 SEHPFTVMDPMDGSI
+607 SERPFTVMDPMTGSI
-622 RTVISLDLPPGHSA
+622 RTVISLDLPPGHSV
-636 FVCGARGAR
+636 FVTIP
-645 ALPVVA
+645 PVGEA
-651 ADTPLG
+651 AASCRFEHTLGVSVLPLG
-657 RARSPSAPLGRGAL
+657 EAASRRFK
-671 PRDRTPIA
+671 TQVA
-679 GPWRLTPACGGPT
+679 GPWRLTPVCGGPT
-692 LPPATNLA
+692 LPPATTLA
-700 SLAAWSTFDPA
+700 TLAAWSTFDPA
-711 FCGTMCYTTTF
+711 FCGTMRYTTTF
-722 DAPSHAITQLDLG
+722 DTPAHAIKQLDLG
-735 DVRESARVRLNGV
+735 DVRESACVRLNGV
-748 DLGCRLLPP
+748 DLGCRILPP
-757 YTFDIPAGALKPR
+757 YTFDIPAGTLKSH
-770 ANKLEV
+770 ANELEV

-788 NDLYGVKWKYFTD
+788 NDLNGVNWKYFTD

-826 PVTLVP
+826 PVTLLP

>member
-37 AGLEYQCTEL
+37 AGLEYQCKEL
-47 EKAGFGGFHVIP
+47 EQAGFGGFHVIP
-59 IYGAKGYEKQWREFL
+59 IYGAKGYEQQWREFL

-80 GWSLANAAAARH
+80 AWSLANSTAARH
-92 GLGVD
+92 NLGVD

-103 WCFGGPQLTKE
+103 WCFGGPQLTRD
-114 QGVRALCVVTNR
+114 QGVRALCVATNR
-126 AALPRGAE
+126 AALPRGAQ
-134 ILWEGRS
+134 ILWEGRAAAQPS
-141 LLRPPADHPILLA
+141 AADHPLILA
-154 QCLTGQSVKR
+154 HCLTGQSVKR

-184 FIRPYSAFFDQPGV
+184 FIRPYTAFFDQPGV
-198 PKPTHLY
+198 PKPNHLY

-303 ETEMFGKGDRNILI
+303 ETEMFGKGDRSILI

-337 CTWIDE
+337 CTWINE
-343 HFNETLAE
+343 HFNETLGE

-366 VYFHG
+366 VFFHG
-371 FCYSPVEAVWPGW
+371 CCYSPVDAVWPGW

-392 NPRNPIWHDVPTL
+392 NPRNPFWRDVPTL

-413 SVFQTWTP
+413 SVFQTWMP

-431 HDLWWDADGF
+431 HDLWWNPEGF
-441 EKQLTVHRRAWFE
+441 EQQLTVHRREWFE
-454 EQPIG
+454 GQRIG
-459 RLCQTLY
+459 ALCQALY
-466 DQGYAFDY
+466 DRGYAYDY
-474 ISDRMLQRAAAGA
+474 VSDRMLR
-487 TSATLPHGE
+487 
-496 PPSGR
+496 
-501 RSQQAATLPSRYCVL
+501 QAAEGTLKLPARYRVL
-516 VVPPCRHMPDATA
+516 VVPQCRHMPDATA
-529 HAIAAL
+529 RAIAAL

-543 RDHGRARSPSAPS
+543 RDDGADARTC
-556 ERAALVAA
+556 AA

-569 AERMP
+569 AVRMP
-574 FNASNGLLATRFAK
+574 FDAASGLLATRFAK
-588 DGTRLHFVANQG
+588 DGVRIHFVANQG
-600 KSAKTIT
+600 TSARTIT
-607 SEHPFTVMDPMDGSI
+607 SERSFTVMDPMDGSI
-622 RTVISLDLPPGHSA
+622 RTVISRELPPGHSA

-645 ALPVVA
+645 ALPV
-651 ADTPLG
+651 G
-657 RARSPSAPLGRGAL
+657 RS
-671 PRDRTPIA
+671 PRDRRQNGGSPCARTPVP
-679 GPWRLTPACGGPT
+679 GPWCLTPVCGGPA
-692 LPPATNLA
+692 LPPATNLT
-700 SLAAWSTFDPA
+700 SLVAWSTFDPA
-711 FCGTMCYTTTF
+711 FCGTMRYATTF
-722 DAPSHAITQLDLG
+722 DAPAHAVTQIDLG

-748 DLGCRLLPP
+748 DLGCRILPP
-757 YTFDIPAGALKPR
+757 YTFDIPAGTLKPR
-770 ANKLEV
+770 ANELEV
-776 EVTSVGANRIRW
+776 EVTSLGANRIRW
-788 NDLYGVKWKYFTD
+788 NDLNGVNWKYFTD

-813 ASTWPVRENGLLG
+813 ASTWPVRTNGLLG
-826 PVTLVP
+826 PVALLPPLK

>member
-37 AGLEYQCTEL
+37 AGLEYQCAEL

-80 GWSLANAAAARH
+80 GWSLANAAADRH
-92 GLGVD
+92 NLGVD

-114 QGVRALCVVTNR
+114 QGVRALCAATNR
-126 AALPRGAE
+126 AALPRGAQ
-134 ILWEGRS
+134 ILWEGRAPA
-141 LLRPPADHPILLA
+141 RPPAAKMAALHAAADHPILLA

-184 FIRPYSAFFDQPGV
+184 FIRPYTAFFDQPGV
-198 PKPTHLY
+198 PKPSHLY

-234 HLAELAGVG
+234 HLAELAGEG

-303 ETEMFGKGDRNILI
+303 ETEMFGKGDRSILI

-337 CTWIDE
+337 CTWINE

-366 VYFHG
+366 VFFHG
-371 FCYSPVEAVWPGW
+371 FCYSPVDAVWPGW

-421 DEDVLVYWPI
+421 DEDILVPGSRNSPSAGSARCCTTRGTHSTTFPI
-431 HDLWWDADGF
+431 ACSS
-441 EKQLTVHRRAWFE
+441 ERR
-454 EQPIG
+454 
-459 RLCQTLY
+459 
-466 DQGYAFDY
+466 
-474 ISDRMLQRAAAGA
+474 
-487 TSATLPHGE
+487 
-496 PPSGR
+496 
-501 RSQQAATLPSRYCVL
+501 
-516 VVPPCRHMPDATA
+516 
-529 HAIAAL
+529 
-535 EAKGLRVV
+535 
-543 RDHGRARSPSAPS
+543 RARSPFRRATACSWCR
-556 ERAALVAA
+556 RAATCRRRRRAQSP
-564 LDAAG
+564 
-569 AERMP
+569 RWRRR
-574 FNASNGLLATRFAK
+574 ASAWCGKGLIWKQPGRCGCRSTRRTACSPRGSRK
-588 DGTRLHFVANQG
+588 TGCGCILSPTR
-600 KSAKTIT
+600 
-607 SEHPFTVMDPMDGSI
+607 
-622 RTVISLDLPPGHSA
+622 
-636 FVCGARGAR
+636 AR
-645 ALPVVA
+645 AQK
-651 ADTPLG
+651 
-657 RARSPSAPLGRGAL
+657 RSRRSAHSRS
-671 PRDRTPIA
+671 
-679 GPWRLTPACGGPT
+679 W
-692 LPPATNLA
+692 
-700 SLAAWSTFDPA
+700 
-711 FCGTMCYTTTF
+711 
-722 DAPSHAITQLDLG
+722 
-735 DVRESARVRLNGV
+735 
-748 DLGCRLLPP
+748 
-757 YTFDIPAGALKPR
+757 
-770 ANKLEV
+770 
-776 EVTSVGANRIRW
+776 IR
-788 NDLYGVKWKYFTD
+788 
-801 INIVTIDYKKFD
+801 
-813 ASTWPVRENGLLG
+813 
-826 PVTLVP
+826 